1 MNFRAHGH
9 LALAFLPLTLMACSS
24 TTPTYPLP
32 DARAPQTTTAQPL
45 SLWVAEPAH
54 QPLEHNPT
62 LDHPLNLRI
71 ENLPASHV
79 LELVAQDMRMG
90 YSFDECGARLV
101 SLVGRDLPLSEL
113 MALLGEQTDAVVT
126 LEKGQLK
133 LRCDKDELRLYKLD
147 YLSIARQMS
156 DSSRLSSAVANQAVQ
171 PGERRESG
179 NRSDLTLLNEQD
191 NNVWEKLTAEIEQ
204 LIQAQIRPQEF
215 STQERTREEDK
226 DRAFES
232 NKDSNRSRFLN
243 PRRTASSSNS
253 NQREVTTTRR
263 EVRSGRV
270 IVNPESGTVAV
281 LAKPS
286 QHARVAQWLAL
297 LQQRLDRQVVLEA
310 VITEITLNDR
320 FERGIDWNLLKDSG
334 TRAGLLV
341 QGLNTVNPVL
351 TFSASRT
358 GSNSESSVVLRLL
371 EEFGKASVLSSP
383 RIVAMNQQPSVLKVI
398 DNRVYFTTDVQTSAP
413 TQSSPAFSTFNTQ
426 VQTVPVGF
434 LMTVTPQIADNNAVQ
449 LRVRPT
455 LSRIVGFV
463 QDPNPAL
470 RQLNIVSQVPEIQTR
485 ELESVLKLRDG
496 EMALLG
502 GLRQQELNSLDRGI
516 PGSPDVL
523 DPVTQSQRRSNNQ
536 IELVV
541 LLKATVLGSP
551 GQGVSNQASTMDP
564 EFAQSLRFGLFLG
577 QQGDTVRATRLM
589 RLLTTHYPEAPEPW
603 FNLSLLA
610 RQQGLDAQAEEALQA
625 ARARCVQQVCRLPL
639 LAAQSLGGASPPLP
653 TPQP

>member
-1 MNFRAHGH
+1 MNCCPPRNLGVV
-9 LALAFLPLTLMACSS
+9 LLLTALAACTS
-24 TTPTYPLP
+24 TTPAPHLA
-32 DARAPQTTTAQPL
+32 DAAMPHGGKTPTQA
-45 SLWVAEPAH
+45 LWITESAH
-54 QPLEHNPT
+54 QPVEQSPALA
-62 LDHPLNLRI
+62 HPLNLRI

-79 LELVAQDMRMG
+79 LELVAQDMRLG
-90 YSFDECGARLV
+90 YSFDACGVQPV
-101 SLVGRDLPLSEL
+101 SLVGRDLPLREL
-113 MALLGEQTDAVVT
+113 MALLGEQTDAVVS

-191 NNVWEKLTAEIEQ
+191 HNVWEKLTAEIEQ
-204 LIQAQIRPQEF
+204 LIQAQLRPQEF

-232 NKDSNRSRFLN
+232 NRDSNRSRFLN
-243 PRRTASSSNS
+243 PRRTASSTNS

-286 QHARVAQWLAL
+286 QHARVAQWLKL
-297 LQQRLDRQVVLEA
+297 LQQRLDRQVILEA
-310 VITEITLNDR
+310 VITEVTLNDR
-320 FERGIDWNLLKDSG
+320 FERGIDWNLLRDSG

-351 TFSASRT
+351 TVTASRT
-358 GSNSESSVVLRLL
+358 GSSGESSVVLRLL

-413 TQSSPAFSTFNTQ
+413 TQNSPAFSTYNTQ

-502 GLRQQELNSLDRGI
+502 GLRQQELNTLDRGI
-516 PGSPDVL
+516 PGSPDAL
-523 DPVTQSQRRSNNQ
+523 DPITQSQRRSNNQ

-541 LLKATVLGSP
+541 LLKATVLDSP
-551 GQGVSNQASTMDP
+551 SISASPQGANNDP
-564 EFAQSLRFGLFLG
+564 AFAQNLRYGLFLS
-577 QQGDTVRATRLM
+577 QHGDTAQATRLM
-589 RLLTTHYPEAPEPW
+589 HLMTTQYPDAPEPW
-603 FNLSLLA
+603 FNLALLA
-610 RQQGLDAQAEEALQA
+610 HEQGLSTEVDNAIEQS
-625 ARARCVQQVCRLPL
+625 RARCAQQTCQLPFLAL
-639 LAAQSLGGASPPLP
+639 LSLNPASTARAQPLP
-653 TPQP
+653 